1 MPCRSAAAISMS
13 LCLNC
18 PALLSAERTAH
29 RWMSLKFPC
38 GNAYLFF
45 VSWRC
50 SSSIP
55 GCHLPYSRQ
64 PFRRM
69 NSLFLVCGRLV
80 PIRFMAGA
88 GGARSAWYGLSG
100 VLYAIGGILVVV
112 YPLGG
117 ALTLAVLIAI
127 VLIAE
132 GALRVVFG
140 MVVRPLDGWGW
151 LIFGGFGSIVVG
163 VILLIGWPVTAL
175 WVTGLLLGINLII
188 TGVINATLALAS
200 RTNTSALLTARGA

>member
-1 MPCRSAAAISMS
+1 MCVHRPLRA
-13 LCLNC
+13 
-18 PALLSAERTAH
+18 RTGA
-29 RWMSLKFPC
+29 F
-38 GNAYLFF
+38 
-45 VSWRC
+45 
-50 SSSIP
+50 
-55 GCHLPYSRQ
+55 Q
-64 PFRRM
+64 
-69 NSLFLVCGRLV
+69 
-80 PIRFMAGA
+80 IRVWP
-88 GGARSAWYGLSG
+88 RSAWYGLSG

-140 MVVRPLDGWGW
+140 RVVKLDGWGW

>member
-1 MPCRSAAAISMS
+1 
-13 LCLNC
+13 
-18 PALLSAERTAH
+18 
-29 RWMSLKFPC
+29 
-38 GNAYLFF
+38 
-45 VSWRC
+45 
-50 SSSIP
+50 
-55 GCHLPYSRQ
+55 
-64 PFRRM
+64 
-69 NSLFLVCGRLV
+69 
-80 PIRFMAGA
+80 MAGA

-100 VLYAIGGILVVV
+100 VLYAVGGILVVV

-175 WVTGLLLGINLII
+175 WVTGLLLGINLN